1 MAEGVE
7 RDRISAE
14 SVGQSLSHQE
24 FVSSPNDI
32 LADGVESPAGTSEV
46 PANAEEYIDW
56 ALEYADDWGLFQRRS
71 TGIVSAANF
80 LCGAQTIVHIFVT
93 LPPRLEGVCTGKAGH
108 CEADCSLPVGKR
120 SFGSA
125 EFSLASEFHLICE
138 SAWEVPMLGTLFF
151 FGYLLGVTWIG
162 RMADKRGR
170 RKAYLWSI
178 FVTQFGALIATFA
191 PNYTLYALA
200 RGLIGLGVGG
210 LGISSYVWN
219 AELLPARIRPYLIC
233 SQNCGFALGVIFM
246 SPVAYATPH
255 WRWISFVLFV
265 LGIALLCC
273 HRFVLES
280 PKWLAGVGRLE
291 DAHQVLCRIA
301 ALNGR
306 SSPPP
311 PHQSA
316 TSHASKAS
324 PTSSPAKDAVSAI
337 ERKPSILRLLLCDQ
351 RLSGRFSVLCLA
363 WFSLSLGY
371 YGVSMNASNIGSSIY
386 TSSAALSIVE
396 LPMFP
401 IALWLVKPGR
411 AGRRGAT
418 AGGLLIGGGCCLLCV
433 LFTDNAPMSM
443 ALAFAGKAAIAMA
456 FGVVYLFA
464 AELFPMSLRSGSMGL
479 QSLCARL
486 GGMLAPIAA
495 NMGQTSKALP
505 FIIFGV
511 PCLIAGA
518 LVCSLP
524 ETAGQPLPDTI
535 EDIKLPA
542 KRTGLPCPWWYSEL
556 EEENDECVGGA
567 SEPTKFG
574 TSIA

>member
-1 MAEGVE
+1 MAEDGE
-7 RDRISAE
+7 HDESSAGAAGDVTNRE
-14 SVGQSLSHQE
+14 TAFKIQ
-24 FVSSPNDI
+24 NDVA
-32 LADGVESPAGTSEV
+32 LAEGLEAPAGSSEV
-46 PANAEEYIDW
+46 PASAEEYIDW

-93 LPPRLEGVCTGKAGH
+93 LPPRLTGVCTGKAGH
-108 CEADCSLPVGKR
+108 CEADCSLPSDKR
-120 SFGSA
+120 HYGSA
-125 EFSLASEFHLICE
+125 DFSLASEFHLICQ

-151 FGYLLGVTWIG
+151 FGFLLGVTYIG

-170 RKAYLWSI
+170 RKAYLYSI
-178 FVTQFGALIATFA
+178 FITQLGALIAAFA

-200 RGLIGLGVGG
+200 RGLTGLGVGG
-210 LGISSYVWN
+210 LGIASYVWN
-219 AELLPARIRPYLIC
+219 AELLPARIRPCLIC
-233 SQNCGFALGVIFM
+233 TQNCGFALGVIFLA
-246 SPVAYATPH
+246 PLAYTMPH
-255 WRWISFVLFV
+255 WRWISMVLFL
-265 LGIALLCC
+265 LGIPFLLC

-280 PKWLAGVGRLE
+280 PKWLAGAGRLE
-291 DAHQVLCRIA
+291 DAHQVLCKIA

-306 SSPPP
+306 SSPPA
-311 PHQSA
+311 PHHDA
-316 TSHASKAS
+316 
-324 PTSSPAKDAVSAI
+324 AKDAVPKDAKNAAGNA
-337 ERKPSILRLLLCDQ
+337 EGKPGILGLLLCDP
-351 RLSGRFSVLCLA
+351 RLSGRFLVLCLS

-386 TSSAALSIVE
+386 SSSAALSFVE

-401 IALWLVKPGR
+401 VALWLVKPGR

-418 AGGLLIGGGCCLLCV
+418 AGGLLVGGGCCLFCV
-433 LFTDNAPMSM
+433 LFTDNASMSM

-456 FGVVYLFA
+456 FGVVYLYA

-486 GGMLAPIAA
+486 GGMIAPIAA
-495 NMGQTSKALP
+495 NLGQTSKALP

-511 PCLIAGA
+511 PCVVAGA
-518 LVCSLP
+518 LLCSLP

-542 KRTGLPCPWWYSEL
+542 KRAGFPCPWWYSEL
-556 EEENDECVGGA
+556 EEDKDECVQGSA
-567 SEPTKFG
+567 EPTKFG